1 MHVPPCHVTHLVYRL
16 GTGGMENV
24 VVQLIR
30 NLPRTS
36 FRHTVIALSDI
47 DPEFARRLDGTDV
60 ELIALNKPPGQPYAL
75 YPKVYRLLRRLRP
88 DVLHSCNLG
97 ALEFVPVAALARVPL
112 RVHVEHGLDLHEING
127 KSARYRL
134 LRRLYRP
141 FVSQYVAVS
150 VDQARQ
156 CAQIGAAAE
165 RVHLIPNGVDT
176 RVFRPRT
183 GDDALPVGFPF
194 QRERHWV
201 IGTVGR
207 QADIKN
213 PLLLVDAFVHL
224 VRSGAP
230 GTERLR
236 LAMVGDGPLH
246 SEMALRLHNEGLS
259 DRAWLPGA
267 RSDIADILRSFDCFV
282 LPSLSEAT
290 SCALQEAMAT
300 GLAIVATNVGGN
312 ADVLD
317 QGRCGSLV
325 PSGDATAL
333 ATELLRL
340 SQSGRPNAQAQEA
353 LISVQRRYSLETVI
367 QRYGDLFLSAAT
379 HGPGELAAQQ
389 PAPPQDTMH

>member
-16 GTGGMENV
+16 ATGGMENV

-30 NLPRTS
+30 HLPRTS
-36 FRHTVIALSDI
+36 FRHTVIALCDI
-47 DPEFARRLDGTDV
+47 DPEFARRLDGTAV

-75 YPKVYRLLRRLRP
+75 YPTVYRLLRHLRP
-88 DVLHSCNLG
+88 DVLHSCNLA

-112 RVHVEHGLDLHEING
+112 RVHVEHGLDLLEING
-127 KSARYRL
+127 KAARYRL

-141 FVSQYVAVS
+141 FVNQYVAVS

-156 CAQIGAAAE
+156 CAQLGAAAE

-183 GDDALPVGFPF
+183 SGDPLPVGFPF
-194 QRERHWV
+194 QREQHWV

-213 PLLLVDAFVHL
+213 PLLLVHAFVQLAH
-224 VRSGAP
+224 SGAP
-230 GTERLR
+230 GSERLR

-246 SEMALRLHNEGLS
+246 SEIAQRLHNEGLS

-267 RSDIADILRSFDCFV
+267 RSDIADILRAFDCFV

-300 GLAIVATNVGGN
+300 GLAIVATDVGGN

-333 ATELLRL
+333 ATELQRL
-340 SQSGRPNAQAQEA
+340 SQSGQPNAQAQEA

-367 QRYGDLFLSAAT
+367 QRYGDLFLNAPA
-379 HGPGELAAQQ
+379 HAPRDAWAQQ
-389 PAPPQDTMH
+389 PAPPQDSLH

>member
-156 CAQIGAAAE
+156 CAQVGAAAE

-201 IGTVGR
+201 IGTVGPR
-207 QADIKN
+207 AR
-213 PLLLVDAFVHL
+213 PLG
-224 VRSGAP
+224 RGAGRP
-230 GTERLR
+230 LPRPARLR
-236 LAMVGDGPLH
+236 SCLLGRRGGAGGSRRSVGDVFTDALERPPRRHDALRGRRVTLGEASARGGAHRPTAPRGPQVTLLGGDRAMLPRELPRRDDPLH
-246 SEMALRLHNEGLS
+246 LAWPHMD
-259 DRAWLPGA
+259 DRDTTA
-267 RSDIADILRSFDCFV
+267 RAS
-282 LPSLSEAT
+282 P
-290 SCALQEAMAT
+290 
-300 GLAIVATNVGGN
+300 
-312 ADVLD
+312 
-317 QGRCGSLV
+317 
-325 PSGDATAL
+325 
-333 ATELLRL
+333 ELLAAPLVQAGRGRL
-340 SQSGRPNAQAQEA
+340 
-353 LISVQRRYSLETVI
+353 L
-367 QRYGDLFLSAAT
+367 
-379 HGPGELAAQQ
+379 GEHL
-389 PAPPQDTMH
+389 PVL

>member
-1 MHVPPCHVTHLVYRL
+1 MHAPQCHVTHLVYRL
-16 GTGGMENV
+16 ATGGMENV

-30 NLPRTS
+30 HLPRTS
-36 FRHTVIALSDI
+36 FRHTVIALCDI
-47 DPEFARRLDGTDV
+47 DPEFSRRLDGTDV

-75 YPKVYRLLRRLRP
+75 YPTVYRLLRRLRP
-88 DVLHSCNLG
+88 DVLHSCNLA
-97 ALEFVPVAALARVPL
+97 ALEFAPVAALARVPL
-112 RVHVEHGLDLHEING
+112 RVHVEHGLDMHEING
-127 KSARYRL
+127 KSARYRM

-150 VDQARQ
+150 EDQARQ
-156 CAQIGAAAE
+156 CAQVGAAAE

-183 GDDALPVGFPF
+183 SDDPLPVGFPF

-201 IGTVGR
+201 VGTVGR

-213 PLLLVDAFVHL
+213 PLLLVDAFVQL
-224 VRSGAP
+224 VHSGAP
-230 GTERLR
+230 GTDRLR

-246 SEMALRLHNEGLS
+246 SQIAQRLHNEGLS
-259 DRAWLPGA
+259 ERAWLPGA
-267 RSDIADILRSFDCFV
+267 RSDIADILRAFDCFV

-300 GLAIVATNVGGN
+300 GLAIVATHVGGN

-333 ATELLRL
+333 AAELQRL
-340 SQSGRPNAQAQEA
+340 CASGGPNAGAQEA
-353 LISVQRRYSLETVI
+353 LISVRRRYSLETVI
-367 QRYGDLFLSAAT
+367 QRYGNLFLNTPAHST
-379 HGPGELAAQQ
+379 RDVLAQQ
-389 PAPPQDTMH
+389 PAPPQDTLH

>member
-30 NLPRTS
+30 HLPRTS

-156 CAQIGAAAE
+156 CAQVGAAAE

-194 QRERHWV
+194 QRAVTSKKFMPFTDCVLMRSPLESSTVKFSSTIFWELVIRIPSAPCFWFFQLKMVLSCPFPLMVMFFLASKERV
-201 IGTVGR
+201 
-207 QADIKN
+207 
-213 PLLLVDAFVHL
+213 LL
-224 VRSGAP
+224 S
-230 GTERLR
+230 
-236 LAMVGDGPLH
+236 
-246 SEMALRLHNEGLS
+246 S
-259 DRAWLPGA
+259 
-267 RSDIADILRSFDCFV
+267 I
-282 LPSLSEAT
+282 LPS
-290 SCALQEAMAT
+290 
-300 GLAIVATNVGGN
+300 GN
-312 ADVLD
+312 SMV
-317 QGRCGSLV
+317 V
-325 PSGDATAL
+325 PS
-333 ATELLRL
+333 
-340 SQSGRPNAQAQEA
+340 
-353 LISVQRRYSLETVI
+353 
-367 QRYGDLFLSAAT
+367 SAIMKRVCSIFSRSAC
-379 HGPGELAAQQ
+379 A
-389 PAPPQDTMH
+389 

>member
-1 MHVPPCHVTHLVYRL
+1 M
-16 GTGGMENV
+16 G
-24 VVQLIR
+24 
-30 NLPRTS
+30 
-36 FRHTVIALSDI
+36 
-47 DPEFARRLDGTDV
+47 
-60 ELIALNKPPGQPYAL
+60 
-75 YPKVYRLLRRLRP
+75 
-88 DVLHSCNLG
+88 
-97 ALEFVPVAALARVPL
+97 
-112 RVHVEHGLDLHEING
+112 
-127 KSARYRL
+127 
-134 LRRLYRP
+134 
-141 FVSQYVAVS
+141 QYVAVS

-156 CAQIGAAAE
+156 CAQVGAAAE

-300 GLAIVATNVGGN
+300 GLAIVATRGAQKQ
-312 ADVLD
+312 ADDIRRL
-317 QGRCGSLV
+317 L
-325 PSGDATAL
+325 GDACRGSDILYSSAIL
-333 ATELLRL
+333 KKAGLRL
-340 SQSGRPNAQAQEA
+340 AES
-353 LISVQRRYSLETVI
+353 
-367 QRYGDLFLSAAT
+367 
-379 HGPGELAAQQ
+379 
-389 PAPPQDTMH
+389 